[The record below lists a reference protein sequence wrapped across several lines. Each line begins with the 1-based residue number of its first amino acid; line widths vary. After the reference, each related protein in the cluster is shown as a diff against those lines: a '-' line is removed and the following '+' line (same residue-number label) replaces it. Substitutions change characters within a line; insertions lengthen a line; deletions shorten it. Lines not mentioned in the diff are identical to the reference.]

1 VPAAIPGP
9 APVGT
14 LAPPH
19 SAPHSRV
26 PTARQFVRSAF
37 SFLLGQGLS
46 WLGSAL
52 LVILLPRYLGDA
64 NLGRLGVAL
73 AVSSFASFGANLG
86 ISVHLTK
93 EIARAP
99 ERAPQLV
106 GLGLATRLPL
116 SLLSG
121 ALTVA
126 FVNVA
131 HYDQTTR
138 ALVYVLCG
146 WILVDSVRAIAQG
159 ALQGLHRMGPLAA
172 FPAVTNTLYAGAA
185 TVLLLAG
192 VGPLP
197 IAVAYLA
204 AQAVAVTLTLGVLFH
219 NVRPRLSSS
228 GAEWWWLVAGGLP
241 YFVWQ
246 ASLLVYG
253 QVDTILLSLM
263 TNDAVVGWYFAAY
276 RFIGIPAFVPI
287 ILTTVAFPALTAAR
301 GSLAFGRIARRALDA
316 NLLLTIPMSL
326 GVILISDRLIDL
338 LHYPASF
345 HNSVLPIVLLAAGF
359 PMVAADMIL
368 GTLLNT
374 LDRQRQWAMVGV
386 AAAFFNPLANLLAIP
401 VTQDH
406 LGNGAIGAAAI
417 TTATEVLVMA
427 VGLRILP
434 RGVFDSSNLIQ
445 LARCL
450 AAAGVMMTVV
460 LPLRSLPIAV
470 PVLAGSAAYGI
481 AALGFRAVS
490 LSDVGQVLRFVASRQ
505 RSAEPAA

>member
-1 VPAAIPGP
+1 
-9 APVGT
+9 
-14 LAPPH
+14 
-19 SAPHSRV
+19 
-26 PTARQFVRSAF
+26 
-37 SFLLGQGLS
+37 
-46 WLGSAL
+46 
-52 LVILLPRYLGDA
+52 
-64 NLGRLGVAL
+64 
-73 AVSSFASFGANLG
+73 
-86 ISVHLTK
+86 
-93 EIARAP
+93 
-99 ERAPQLV
+99 
-106 GLGLATRLPL
+106 
-116 SLLSG
+116 
-121 ALTVA
+121 
-126 FVNVA
+126 
-131 HYDQTTR
+131 
-138 ALVYVLCG
+138 
-146 WILVDSVRAIAQG
+146 
-159 ALQGLHRMGPLAA
+159 
-172 FPAVTNTLYAGAA
+172 
-185 TVLLLAG
+185 
-192 VGPLP
+192 
-197 IAVAYLA
+197 
-204 AQAVAVTLTLGVLFH
+204 VLFH